1 MAELNMRKDVPLEE
15 TWDLTL
21 LFRNREEYE
30 EERAKARR
38 KAEEIRALKGTINTA
53 EMINKA
59 VDLYQEYYTSLSLV
73 LNYSELA
80 SSVDYYDQKA
90 QEDYGWDRML
100 LSELEGMTS
109 FLKDEISSN
118 SEEVLREA
126 AEKSE
131 SNRTFISDILRE
143 KPHRLKEEGEEILSL
158 LSPVLETPYETYNMA
173 KLADMTFPSFTVE
186 GKTYPLGYSLFE
198 DDYQYEKDTGIRRT
212 AFKEFSSVIRKYEN
226 TTASLYNAQC
236 RKEKILSSLKGF
248 DSVFDYLLFS
258 QKVTREMYD
267 RQIDLIMDKLSPH
280 MRRYA
285 RLKKKV
291 LGLKEMTYPDLLVPL
306 DSDYSP
312 SVTWK
317 ECEDYAL
324 EGLSVLGED
333 YLATV
338 REAFTNR
345 WFDRARNQG
354 KSTGGF
360 CASPYRK
367 GSFILLS
374 WNGRMSDVFTAV
386 HELGHA
392 GHFKAASEN
401 QSILDNEVSSYFVEA
416 PSTINELLLAHSLLK
431 RSDDRRFRGW
441 VLDNIINNTYYHNF
455 VTHLLEAAYQR
466 EVYRIIDQGGSVQAD
481 TLKSIYKGV
490 LEKFWGDDVVLTE
503 GAELTWMRQPHYYMG
518 LYSYTYSA
526 GLTIA
531 TEVVKRIEREG
542 EKAVED
548 WKSVLA
554 SGSTL
559 TPLELA
565 KKAGVDIS
573 TSAPLL
579 DTIETIGGYITSLEE
594 IFG

>member
-1 MAELNMRKDVPLEE
+1 MRKDVPLEE

-38 KAEEIRALKGTINTA
+38 KAEEIRALKGTINNA
-53 EMINKA
+53 EIINKA

-118 SEEVLREA
+118 REEVLREA

-248 DSVFDYLLFS
+248 DSVFDYLLFP

-333 YLATV
+333 YLETV
-338 REAFTNR
+338 REAFGNR

-360 CASPYRK
+360 CASPYRR

-431 RSDDRRFRGW
+431 RSDDRRFKGW

-579 DTIETIGGYITSLEE
+579 DTIETIGGYITSLEV

>member
-1 MAELNMRKDVPLEE
+1 MRKDVPLEE

-248 DSVFDYLLFS
+248 DSVFDYLLFP

-333 YLATV
+333 YLETV
-338 REAFTNR
+338 REAFSNR

-360 CASPYRK
+360 CASPYRR

-431 RSDDRRFRGW
+431 RSDDRRFKGW

>member
-1 MAELNMRKDVPLEE
+1 MRKDVPLEE

-109 FLKDEISSN
+109 LLKDEISSN

-158 LSPVLETPYETYNMA
+158 LSPILETPYETYNMA

-198 DDYQYEKDTGIRRT
+198 DDYQYEKDEGIRRT

-248 DSVFDYLLFS
+248 DSVFDYLLFP

-267 RQIDLIMDKLSPH
+267 RQIDLIMDKLTPH

-431 RSDDRRFRGW
+431 RSDDRRFKGW

-466 EVYRIIDQGGSVQAD
+466 EVYRIVDQGGSVQAD

-531 TEVVKRIEREG
+531 TEVVKRSDREG
-542 EKAVED
+542 KKAVED

-554 SGSTL
+554 SCSTL

>member
-1 MAELNMRKDVPLEE
+1 MRKDVPLEE

-59 VDLYQEYYTSLSLV
+59 IDLYQEYYTSLSLV

-248 DSVFDYLLFS
+248 DSVFDYLLFP

-401 QSILDNEVSSYFVEA
+401 QSILDNDVSSYFVEA

-431 RSDDRRFRGW
+431 RSDDRRFKGW

>member
-1 MAELNMRKDVPLEE
+1 MRKDVPLEE

-158 LSPVLETPYETYNMA
+158 LSPILETPYETYNMA

-236 RKEKILSSLKGF
+236 RKEKILASLKGF
-248 DSVFDYLLFS
+248 DSVFDYLLFP

-431 RSDDRRFRGW
+431 RSDDRRFKGW

-554 SGSTL
+554 AGSTL

>member
-1 MAELNMRKDVPLEE
+1 MRKDVPLEE

-126 AEKSE
+126 AEKSA

-158 LSPVLETPYETYNMA
+158 LSPILETPYETYNMA

-248 DSVFDYLLFS
+248 DSVFDYLLFP

-360 CASPYRK
+360 CASPYRR

-431 RSDDRRFRGW
+431 RSDDRRFKGW

-490 LEKFWGDDVVLTE
+490 LEKFWGDDIVLTE

-542 EKAVED
+542 KKAVED

>member
-1 MAELNMRKDVPLEE
+1 MRKDVPLEE

-198 DDYQYEKDTGIRRT
+198 DDYQYEKEEGIRRT

-248 DSVFDYLLFS
+248 DSVFDYLLFP

-333 YLATV
+333 YLETV

-431 RSDDRRFRGW
+431 RSDDRRFKGW